1 MFELAFTGKE
11 TCIGL
16 QRKTTLTDYK
26 TVSSETKKAVIV
38 KLLSMKKVKT
48 AAYFPVNFYL

>member
-38 KLLSMKKVKT
+38 KLSMKKVKT